1 MKGLEGKRVVV
12 TGGTSGIGEATS
24 RRFLDEGARV
34 VALAFGDEE
43 VATAPRRIPGIEAAV
58 RCDVADVAQVA
69 GAFARVDELL
79 GGVDVLVA
87 NAGISIRKPFLE
99 IAAADWQRVLDVNL
113 TGIFHC
119 AQQAARRMDAADG
132 GVILMTASTNGL
144 TGHAYYADYN
154 ASKAG
159 VILLARTM
167 ALELAPKIR
176 VNAVC
181 PGYVL
186 TPMQEAEYSPEM
198 LEAVNASIPIGR
210 HAAPEEIAALY
221 AFLASDEGAL
231 LHGRG
236 DLDRR
241 RRDRLASTPAGGTAL
256 QPSHPRKRSTNYC
269 AVVVSP
275 TGQATPVP
283 PSPQYPFGTLAR
295 YCWW

>member
-24 RRFLDEGARV
+24 RRFLEEGARV
-34 VALAFGDEE
+34 VALAYGEEE
-43 VATAPRRIPGIEAAV
+43 VATAPSRIRGLAAAL
-58 RCDVADVAQVA
+58 RCDVAYPAEVAE
-69 GAFARVDELL
+69 AFAQIDEVL

-99 IAAADWQRVLDVNL
+99 IEADDWQRVIDVNL
-113 TGIFHC
+113 SGVFHC

-144 TGHAYYADYN
+144 TGHTYYADYN

-167 ALELAPKIR
+167 ALELAPKVR

-186 TPMQEAEYSPEM
+186 TPMQEAEYSAEM
-198 LEAVNASIPIGR
+198 LAQVNASIPLGR

-221 AFLASDEGAL
+221 AFLASDEGGYFTGAVISI
-231 LHGRG
+231 
-236 DLDRR
+236 D
-241 RRDRLASTPAGGTAL
+241 GGETA
-256 QPSHPRKRSTNYC
+256 
-269 AVVVSP
+269 
-275 TGQATPVP
+275 
-283 PSPQYPFGTLAR
+283 
-295 YCWW
+295 